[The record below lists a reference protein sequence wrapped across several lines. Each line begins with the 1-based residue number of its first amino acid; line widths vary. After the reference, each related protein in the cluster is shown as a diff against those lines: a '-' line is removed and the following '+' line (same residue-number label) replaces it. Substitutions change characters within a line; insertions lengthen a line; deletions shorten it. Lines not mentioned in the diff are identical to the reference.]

1 MKILVTGA
9 TGFIGTQLV
18 PKLEQSHDVKILD
31 ARQVSDANSQW
42 HQAVDDCDVLVHLAA
57 RAHVTSDG
65 SNSQHDLYRST
76 NSLLTSQLS
85 QRLAL
90 GNSKQFIFMSTAK
103 VLGGS
108 TKKDS
113 PFRNTDPLCATDP
126 YSSSKGE
133 AEQELQNLCG
143 RTTLKYTIIRPP
155 LVYGPHVKANFLS
168 MIKWVNDQRVLPLAN
183 TKNLRSFVGIR
194 NLVSLVETCITNSN
208 AHNQILHVSDSHD
221 LSTTELLQILAE
233 VMGRKSRLISFPRPV
248 LRLASRII
256 RKPRIYEQLCG
267 SFQLDI
273 SRTCE
278 LLKWSPPFT
287 VKQELEQTVKWFNS
301 KSK

>member
-18 PKLEQSHDVKILD
+18 PKLKQTHDVKILD
-31 ARQVSDANSQW
+31 ARQVSDSNLQW
-42 HQAVDDCDVLVHLAA
+42 HQAVDDCEVLIHLAA

-76 NSLLTSQLS
+76 NSLLTSLLS

-90 GNSKQFIFMSTAK
+90 GDNRHFIFMSTAK

-108 TKKDS
+108 TQKGTSFKS
-113 PFRNTDPLCATDP
+113 IDPLKASDP

-133 AEQELQNLCG
+133 AEKELQDLCNQ
-143 RTTLKYTIIRPP
+143 TTLKYTIIRPP
-155 LVYGPHVKANFLS
+155 LVYGPGVKANFLS
-168 MIKWVNDQRVLPLAN
+168 MMKWVNDQRLLPLAN
-183 TKNLRSFVGIR
+183 TQNLRSFIGIR
-194 NLVSLVETCITNSN
+194 NLISMVETCATNHS
-208 AHNQILHVSDSHD
+208 AQNQILHVSDNHD

-233 VMGRKSRLISFPRPV
+233 VMGKKSRLVWFP
-248 LRLASRII
+248 LIFLKLASQII

-273 SRTCE
+273 SQTCE

-287 VKQELEQTVKWFNS
+287 VKQELEQTVTWFNS
-301 KSK
+301 LPK

>member
-31 ARQVSDANSQW
+31 ARQVSDSNLQW
-42 HQAVDDCDVLVHLAA
+42 HQAVDDCEVLIHLAA

-65 SNSQHDLYRST
+65 SNSQHDLYRTT

-90 GNSKQFIFMSTAK
+90 GNNKHFIFMSTAK

-108 TKKDS
+108 TNKNAS
-113 PFRNTDPLCATDP
+113 FRNTDPLQATDP

-133 AEQELQNLCG
+133 AEQQLQLLCG
-143 RTTLKYTIIRPP
+143 RTSLKYTIIRPP

-168 MIKWVNDQRVLPLAN
+168 MMKWVNDQRVLPLAN

-194 NLVSLVETCITNSN
+194 NLVSLVETCITDSN
-208 AHNQILHVSDSHD
+208 AQNQILHVSDNHD

-248 LRLASRII
+248 LRLASQII
-256 RKPRIYEQLCG
+256 GKPRIYEQLCG

-301 KSK
+301 KSQ

>member
-65 SNSQHDLYRST
+65 SNSQHDLYRSA

-168 MIKWVNDQRVLPLAN
+168 MMKWVNDQRVLPLAN

-208 AHNQILHVSDSHD
+208 AQNQILHVSDSHD

-248 LRLASRII
+248 LRLASQII

-273 SRTCE
+273 SRTYE

-301 KSK
+301 KPK

>member
-108 TKKDS
+108 TKKES

-168 MIKWVNDQRVLPLAN
+168 MMKWVNDQRVLPLAN

-208 AHNQILHVSDSHD
+208 AQNQILHVSDSHD

-248 LRLASRII
+248 LWLASQII

-301 KSK
+301 KPK

>member
-18 PKLEQSHDVKILD
+18 PKLAQSHDVKILD
-31 ARQVSDANSQW
+31 ARQVSDTNSQW
-42 HQAVDDCDVLVHLAA
+42 RNLVDDCEVLIHLAA

-76 NSLLTSQLS
+76 NSLLTALLS

-90 GNSKQFIFMSTAK
+90 GNHKHFIFMSTAK

-108 TKKDS
+108 TQKGT
-113 PFRNTDPLCATDP
+113 PFKSIDPLKATDP

-133 AEQELQNLCG
+133 AEQELQDLCS
-143 RTTLKYTIIRPP
+143 RTTLKFTIIRPP

-168 MIKWVNDQRVLPLAN
+168 MMKWVNEQRLLPLAN
-183 TKNLRSFVGIR
+183 TQNLRSFVGIR
-194 NLVSLVETCITNSN
+194 NLISLVETCVTNDS
-208 AHNQILHVSDSHD
+208 AQNQILHVSDNND

-233 VMGRKSRLISFPRPV
+233 VMGKRSRLVSFPRV
-248 LRLASRII
+248 FLRIASQII

-273 SRTCE
+273 SETCE

-287 VKQELEQTVKWFNS
+287 VKQELEQTVTWFNL
-301 KSK
+301 KPE

>member
-168 MIKWVNDQRVLPLAN
+168 MMKWVNDQRVLPLAN
-183 TKNLRSFVGIR
+183 TKNLRSFIGIR
-194 NLVSLVETCITNSN
+194 NLVDLVETCITNNN
-208 AHNQILHVSDSHD
+208 AQNQILHVSDNHD

-233 VMGRKSRLISFPRPV
+233 VMCRKSRLISFPRPV
-248 LRLASRII
+248 LRLASQII
-256 RKPRIYEQLCG
+256 GKPRIYEQLCG

-301 KSK
+301 KS

>member
-90 GNSKQFIFMSTAK
+90 GNGKQFIFMSTAK

-108 TKKDS
+108 TKKES

-168 MIKWVNDQRVLPLAN
+168 MMKWVNDQRVLPLAN

-208 AHNQILHVSDSHD
+208 AQNQILHVSDSHD

-248 LRLASRII
+248 LRLASQII

-301 KSK
+301 KPK

>member
-168 MIKWVNDQRVLPLAN
+168 MMKWVNDQRILPLAN

-208 AHNQILHVSDSHD
+208 AQNQILHVSDSHD

-248 LRLASRII
+248 LRLASQII

-301 KSK
+301 KPK

>member
-90 GNSKQFIFMSTAK
+90 GNGKQFIFMSTAK

-168 MIKWVNDQRVLPLAN
+168 MMKWVNDQRVLPLAN

-208 AHNQILHVSDSHD
+208 AQNQILHVSDSHD

-301 KSK
+301 KPK

>member
-9 TGFIGTQLV
+9 TGFIGAQLV
-18 PKLEQSHDVKILD
+18 PKLGQSHDVKILD
-31 ARQVSDANSQW
+31 ARRVSDPNSMW
-42 HQAVDDCDVLVHLAA
+42 HQAVDDCEVLVHLAA

-65 SNSQHDLYRST
+65 SNSKHDLYRTT
-76 NSLLTSQLS
+76 NSVLTSQLS
-85 QRLAL
+85 TQLSL
-90 GNSKQFIFMSTAK
+90 GKNKHFIFMSTAK

-108 TKKDS
+108 TKKDA
-113 PFRNTDPLCATDP
+113 PFRNTDPLQATDP

-133 AEQELQNLCG
+133 AERELQNLCG
-143 RTTLKYTIIRPP
+143 RTTLKYTILRPP

-168 MIKWVNDQRVLPLAN
+168 MMKWVNDQRVLPLAN

-208 AHNQILHVSDSHD
+208 AQNQILHVSDNHD
-221 LSTTELLQILAE
+221 LSTTELLQTLAE

-248 LRLASRII
+248 LRLASQII
-256 RKPRIYEQLCG
+256 GKPRIYEQLCG

-287 VKQELEQTVKWFNS
+287 VKQELEQTVKWFNT
-301 KSK
+301 KRT

>member
-18 PKLEQSHDVKILD
+18 PKLKQTHDVEILD
-31 ARQVSDANSQW
+31 ARQVSDSSSQW
-42 HQAVDDCDVLVHLAA
+42 HQAVDDCEVLIHLAA

-76 NSLLTSQLS
+76 NSLLTSLLS

-90 GNSKQFIFMSTAK
+90 GDNKHIIFMSTAK

-108 TKKDS
+108 TQKGT
-113 PFRNTDPLCATDP
+113 PFKSIDPLKATDP

-133 AEQELQNLCG
+133 AEKELQDLCG
-143 RTTLKYTIIRPP
+143 QTTLKYTIIRPP
-155 LVYGPHVKANFLS
+155 LVYGPNVKANFLS
-168 MIKWVNDQRVLPLAN
+168 MMKWVNDQRLLPLAN
-183 TKNLRSFVGIR
+183 TQNLRSFIGIR
-194 NLVSLVETCITNSN
+194 NLISLVETCVTNES
-208 AHNQILHVSDSHD
+208 AQNQILHVSDNND

-233 VMGRKSRLISFPRPV
+233 VMGRKSRLVSFP
-248 LRLASRII
+248 LIFLKLASQVI

-273 SRTCE
+273 SQTCE

-287 VKQELEQTVKWFNS
+287 VKQELEQTVTWFNS
-301 KSK
+301 LPK

>member
-18 PKLEQSHDVKILD
+18 PKLAQSHDVKILD
-31 ARQVSDANSQW
+31 ARQVSDTNSQW
-42 HQAVDDCDVLVHLAA
+42 HHLVDDCEVLIHLAA

-76 NSLLTSQLS
+76 NSMLTALLS

-90 GNSKQFIFMSTAK
+90 GNHKHFIFMSTAK

-108 TKKDS
+108 SQKGT
-113 PFRNTDPLCATDP
+113 PFKSIDPLRATDP

-133 AEQELQNLCG
+133 AEQELQDLCS
-143 RTTLKYTIIRPP
+143 RTTLKFTIIRPP

-168 MIKWVNDQRVLPLAN
+168 MMKWVNDQRLLPLAN
-183 TKNLRSFVGIR
+183 TQNLRSFVGIR
-194 NLVSLVETCITNSN
+194 NLISLVETCVINDS
-208 AHNQILHVSDSHD
+208 AQNQILHVSDNHD

-233 VMGRKSRLISFPRPV
+233 VMGKRSRLVSFPREF
-248 LRLASRII
+248 LRIASQII

-273 SRTCE
+273 SKTCE

-287 VKQELEQTVKWFNS
+287 VKQELEQTVTWFNL
-301 KSK
+301 KPE

>member
-9 TGFIGTQLV
+9 TGFIGSQLV
-18 PKLEQSHDVKILD
+18 PKLKQTHDVKVLD
-31 ARQVSDANSQW
+31 ARQVTDSNSQW
-42 HQAVDDCDVLVHLAA
+42 HQAVDDCEILIHLAA

-76 NSLLTSQLS
+76 NSLLTSLLS

-90 GNSKQFIFMSTAK
+90 GINRHFIFMSTAK

-108 TKKDS
+108 TQKGTSFKS
-113 PFRNTDPLCATDP
+113 IDPLKATDP

-133 AEQELQNLCG
+133 AEKELRDLCG

-155 LVYGPHVKANFLS
+155 LVYGPGVRANFLS
-168 MIKWVNDQRVLPLAN
+168 MMKWVNDQRILPLAN
-183 TKNLRSFVGIR
+183 TQNLRSFVGIR
-194 NLVSLVETCITNSN
+194 NLISLVETCVTNES
-208 AHNQILHVSDSHD
+208 AQNQILHVSDNND

-233 VMGRKSRLISFPRPV
+233 VMGKKSRLVSVPLIF
-248 LRLASRII
+248 LKLASQVI

-273 SRTCE
+273 SQTCE

-287 VKQELEQTVKWFNS
+287 VKQELEQTVTWFNS
-301 KSK
+301 LPK

>member
-1 MKILVTGA
+1 MKILLTGA

-18 PKLEQSHDVKILD
+18 PKLEKSHEVKILD
-31 ARQVSDANSQW
+31 ARQVSDTNSQW
-42 HQAVDDCDVLVHLAA
+42 HHPVDECEVLIHLAA

-90 GNSKQFIFMSTAK
+90 GKDKHFIFMSTAK

-108 TKKDS
+108 TKKDA
-113 PFRNTDPLCATDP
+113 PFKSNDPLMATDP

-133 AEQELQNLCG
+133 AEQELQDLCS
-143 RTTLKYTIIRPP
+143 RTTLKYTVIRPP
-155 LVYGPHVKANFLS
+155 LVYGPGVKANFLS
-168 MIKWVNDQRVLPLAN
+168 MMKWVNDQRLLPLAN
-183 TKNLRSFVGIR
+183 TQNLRSFVGIR
-194 NLVSLVETCITNSN
+194 NLISLVETCVTNDSAQN
-208 AHNQILHVSDSHD
+208 EILHVSDNHD

-233 VMGRKSRLISFPRPV
+233 VMGKKSRLVSFPQPA
-248 LRLASRII
+248 LRLASQII
-256 RKPRIYEQLCG
+256 GKPRIYEQLCG

-273 SRTCE
+273 SQTCE

-287 VKQELEQTVKWFNS
+287 VKQELEQTVTWFNS
-301 KSK
+301 KPK

>member
-18 PKLEQSHDVKILD
+18 PKLKQSHDVEILD
-31 ARQVSDANSQW
+31 ARQVSDTNSEW
-42 HQAVDDCDVLVHLAA
+42 HQAVDGCEVLIHLAA

-90 GNSKQFIFMSTAK
+90 GKDKHFIFMSTAK

-108 TKKDS
+108 TKKGK
-113 PFRNTDPLCATDP
+113 PFKSNDHLIATDP

-133 AEQELQNLCG
+133 AEQELQNLCDL
-143 RTTLKYTIIRPP
+143 TSLKYTVIRPP
-155 LVYGPHVKANFLS
+155 LVYGPGVKANFLS
-168 MIKWVNDQRVLPLAN
+168 MMKWVNDQRLLPLAN
-183 TKNLRSFVGIR
+183 TQNLRSFVGIR
-194 NLVSLVETCITNSN
+194 NLVSLIETCVTNDS
-208 AHNQILHVSDSHD
+208 AQNQILHVSDNHD

-233 VMGRKSRLISFPRPV
+233 VMGKKSRLVSFPRPA
-248 LRLASRII
+248 LRLASQII
-256 RKPRIYEQLCG
+256 GKPRIYEQLCG

-273 SRTCE
+273 SQTCE
-278 LLKWSPPFT
+278 LLNWSPPFT
-287 VKQELEQTVKWFNS
+287 VKQELEQTVTWFNS
-301 KSK
+301 KPK

>member
-108 TKKDS
+108 TKKES

-168 MIKWVNDQRVLPLAN
+168 MMKWVNDQRVLPLAN

-208 AHNQILHVSDSHD
+208 AQNQILHVSDSHD

-248 LRLASRII
+248 LRLASQII

-301 KSK
+301 KPK

>member
-9 TGFIGTQLV
+9 TGFIGTQMV
-18 PKLEQSHDVKILD
+18 PKLKQSHDVQILD
-31 ARQVSDANSQW
+31 ARQVSDANSKW
-42 HQAVDDCDVLVHLAA
+42 HQAVDECDVLVHLAA

-65 SNSQHDLYRST
+65 SNSQHDLYRTT
-76 NSLLTSQLS
+76 NSLLTTQLS
-85 QRLAL
+85 NRLSL
-90 GNSKQFIFMSTAK
+90 GNNKHFIFMSTAK

-108 TKKDS
+108 TKKDE
-113 PFRNTDPLCATDP
+113 PFRNTDPLKATDP

-143 RTTLKYTIIRPP
+143 RTSLKYTIIRPP
-155 LVYGPHVKANFLS
+155 LVYGPGVKANFLS
-168 MIKWVNDQRVLPLAN
+168 MMKWVNDQRILPLAN
-183 TKNLRSFVGIR
+183 TQNLRSFVGIR
-194 NLVSLVETCITNSN
+194 NLVSLIETCITNSS
-208 AHNQILHVSDSHD
+208 AQNQILHVSDNHD

-233 VMGRKSRLISFPRPV
+233 VMGKKSRLVSFPRLV
-248 LRLASRII
+248 LRLASQAIG
-256 RKPRIYEQLCG
+256 KPRIYEQLCG
-267 SFQLDI
+267 SFQVDI

-287 VKQELEQTVKWFNS
+287 VKQELEQTVTWFNS

>member
-168 MIKWVNDQRVLPLAN
+168 MMKWVNDQRVLPLAN

-208 AHNQILHVSDSHD
+208 AQNQILHVSDSHD

-248 LRLASRII
+248 LRLASQII

-301 KSK
+301 KPK

>member
-9 TGFIGTQLV
+9 TGFVGTQLV
-18 PKLEQSHDVKILD
+18 PKLKQTHDVKVLD
-31 ARQVSDANSQW
+31 ARQVSDSNSQW
-42 HQAVDDCDVLVHLAA
+42 HQVVDDCEVLIHLAA

-65 SNSQHDLYRST
+65 SSSQHELYRST

-90 GNSKQFIFMSTAK
+90 GSKRHFIFMSTAK

-108 TKKDS
+108 SEKGTSFKS
-113 PFRNTDPLCATDP
+113 IDPLKASDP

-133 AEQELQNLCG
+133 AEKELRDLCG
-143 RTTLKYTIIRPP
+143 RTTLKYTVIRPP
-155 LVYGPHVKANFLS
+155 LVYGPGVKANFLS
-168 MIKWVNDQRVLPLAN
+168 MMKWVNDQRILPLAN
-183 TKNLRSFVGIR
+183 TQNLRSFVGTR
-194 NLVSLVETCITNSN
+194 NLISLVETCVTNES
-208 AHNQILHVSDSHD
+208 AQNQILHVSDNND

-233 VMGRKSRLISFPRPV
+233 VMGKKSRLVSFPRPA
-248 LRLASRII
+248 LRLASQII
-256 RKPRIYEQLCG
+256 GKPRIYEQLCG

-273 SRTCE
+273 SQTCE

-287 VKQELEQTVKWFNS
+287 VKQELEQTVAWFNS
-301 KSK
+301 IPK

>member
-18 PKLEQSHDVKILD
+18 PKLAQSHDVKILD
-31 ARQVSDANSQW
+31 ARQVSNTNSQW
-42 HQAVDDCDVLVHLAA
+42 HHLVDDCEVLIHLAA

-76 NSLLTSQLS
+76 NSLLTSLLS
-85 QRLAL
+85 HRLAL
-90 GNSKQFIFMSTAK
+90 GDKKHFIFMSTAK

-108 TKKDS
+108 TQKDT
-113 PFRNTDPLCATDP
+113 PFKSADPLKATDP

-133 AEQELQNLCG
+133 AEQELQDLCS

-155 LVYGPHVKANFLS
+155 LVYGPNVKANFLS
-168 MIKWVNDQRVLPLAN
+168 MMKWVNDQRYLPLAN
-183 TKNLRSFVGIR
+183 TQNLRSFIGIR
-194 NLVSLVETCITNSN
+194 NLISLVETCVITDS
-208 AHNQILHVSDSHD
+208 AQNQILHASDNHD

-233 VMGRKSRLISFPRPV
+233 VMGRKSRLVSVPRIF
-248 LRLASRII
+248 LWLASQII

-273 SRTCE
+273 SQTCE
-278 LLKWSPPFT
+278 LLNWSPPFT

-301 KSK
+301 KPK